1 MSTIWIDLD
10 NAPHVPFFKPLI
22 RHFETQG
29 HDVLVTV
36 RDYGFTQNLARQHG
50 IEHTLIGRHSGRSKV
65 KKVFG
70 LLGRVNALASWARGR
85 SIDVAV
91 SHGSRSLVLA
101 SRFVG
106 VPCVTLYD
114 YEFVHT
120 SIFNKLSRRVL
131 LPDWLPDDLV
141 GSMGL
146 DANRVRKYPGLKEEV
161 YLGDFE
167 PDATLLGRLGVDP
180 ANVVVVL
187 RPPATAAHYHNPMS
201 ERILDHLIDR
211 VSESGNVTAIVA
223 PRTKAQGEELARAFK
238 NPARFHVLKEP
249 VDGLNLIAQADLVVG
264 GGGTMNREAAMLGV
278 PVYSVFM
285 GKIGAID
292 RQLSEQ
298 GKLHMLRTVADA
310 EHVVF
315 KKRSRVDASDQQS
328 TRKTRSDAL
337 IQFITDEILNVTNDP
352 SQ

>member
-22 RHFETQG
+22 RHLEAQG
-29 HDVLVTV
+29 HEVLVTV
-36 RDYGFTQNLARQHG
+36 RDYGYTQSLARQHD
-50 IEHTLIGRHSGRSKV
+50 IEYVAIGRHSGRNKI

-70 LLGRVNALASWARGR
+70 LLRRVNALASWARSK

-120 SIFNKLSRRVL
+120 SIFNRLSKRVL
-131 LPDWLPDDLV
+131 LPEWLPDDLV
-141 GSMGL
+141 RSMGL
-146 DANRVRKYPGLKEEV
+146 DESRVRKYPGLKEEV

-167 PDATLLGRLGVDP
+167 PDDSLLGRLGVDP
-180 ANVVVVL
+180 ADVVVVL
-187 RPPATAAHYHNPMS
+187 RPPATAAHYHNPLS
-201 ERILDHLIDR
+201 ERILEHLTDR
-211 VSESGNVTAIVA
+211 ISDTDNVTAIVA
-223 PRTKAQGEELARAFK
+223 PRTKGQGEELARSFK
-238 NPARFHVLKEP
+238 DPARFHILQEP
-249 VDGLNLIAQADLVVG
+249 VNGLNLIAQADLVVG

-292 RQLSEQ
+292 RRLSEEN
-298 GKLHMLRTVADA
+298 KLHMLRTVEDA
-310 EHVVF
+310 ALVAF
-315 KKRSRVDASDQQS
+315 RKRSREDAGAQQS
-328 TRKTRSDAL
+328 KRKTRSEML
-337 IQFITDEILNVTNDP
+337 IQFIAGEILGLSNGP
-352 SQ
+352 AQ